1 METTRSLILILVSF
15 LAFSSSHVS
24 ADFTYSSRL
33 IHRFSDEAKLLRVL
47 RNDGGVRWPEM
58 KNLEYYELL
67 VNSDFQ
73 RQKMKLGTKYNLV
86 FPSQGSKTTSFG
98 NDFGWLHY
106 TWIDIGTPN
115 VSFLVA
121 LDVGSDLLW
130 VPCDCVQCAPLSASY
145 YSSLDRDLSEYRP
158 SGSSSSRHVPC
169 SHQLCESSLNCK
181 SSKQQCPYTI
191 DYYTENTSSSG
202 LLVEDTL
209 HLASVDDHKLNTS
222 VQASVIIGCGMK
234 QSGGYLD
241 GVAPD
246 GLMGLGPG
254 EISVPSVLA
263 KAGLIRNSFSM
274 CFDDEDS
281 GRIYFGDKGPP
292 TQESTHF
299 LPSDGKYET
308 YIVGVEACC
317 IGNSCLKQMGFSAV
331 VDSGT
336 SFTFLPNEVYER
348 IAKEFDRQ
356 INATITS
363 YPGYPWKYC
372 YKSSSEELPK
382 VPHLKLV
389 FPLNNSFV
397 VFNPVFVV
405 YGIQGISGFCL
416 AVQPMEGDV
425 GTIGQNFMTGYRMVF
440 DREKMKLGWSPSNC
454 QDLADGKR
462 MSLSP
467 NGTPSNPLPT
477 NEQQSTPG
485 GRAVAPAVAGRAPP
499 SKPSAAAHT
508 HLPSSSLQFCYIN
521 LLPMLVLWHLLVSS
535 FPIDTGTTT
544 HG

>member
-1 METTRSLILILVSF
+1 METWRSTVLILAVF
-15 LAFSSSHVS
+15 LAFVS
-24 ADFTYSSRL
+24 VDVAAVVTYSSRL
-33 IHRFSDEAKLLRVL
+33 IHRFSDEAKLLRFP
-47 RNDGGVRWPEM
+47 RNGGGVRWPER
-58 KNLEYYELL
+58 KSLEYYELL

-73 RQKMKLGTKYNLV
+73 RQKMKLGPKYDLV
-86 FPSQGSKTTSFG
+86 FPSQGSKTMSFG

-145 YSSLDRDLSEYRP
+145 YSSLDKDLSEYRP
-158 SGSSSSRHVPC
+158 TGSSTSRHIPC
-169 SHQLCESSLNCK
+169 SHQLCDSSPNCK
-181 SSKQQCPYTI
+181 SSKQQCPYTV

-202 LLVEDTL
+202 LLVEDML
-209 HLASVDDHKLNTS
+209 HLASASGHMLNSS
-222 VQASVIIGCGMK
+222 VRAPVIIGCGMK

-254 EISVPSVLA
+254 EISVPSFLA

-274 CFDDEDS
+274 CFDEEDS
-281 GRIYFGDKGPP
+281 GRIYFGDEGPP
-292 TQESTHF
+292 TQQSTQF
-299 LPSDGKYET
+299 LLSDGKYMT
-308 YIVGVEACC
+308 YIVAVEACC
-317 IGNSCLKQMGFSAV
+317 VGDSCLKQTGFSAV

-348 IAKEFDRQ
+348 IAKEFDRRV
-356 INATITS
+356 NATITS
-363 YPGYPWKYC
+363 YPGYPWEYC
-372 YKSSSEELPK
+372 YKSSSQELPK
-382 VPHLKLV
+382 VPYLNLM
-389 FPLNNSFV
+389 FPSNNSFV
-397 VFNPVFVV
+397 VYNPVFVV
-405 YGIQGISGFCL
+405 YGLQGVSGFCL
-416 AVQPMEGDV
+416 AIQPVEGDV

-440 DREKMKLGWSPSNC
+440 NREDMKLGWSPSNC

-485 GRAVAPAVAGRAPP
+485 GRAVAPALAGRAPSRP
-499 SKPSAAAHT
+499 SVAPT
-508 HLPSSSLQFCYIN
+508 RLVSSQFCYLK
-521 LLPMLVLWHLLVSS
+521 LLPMLILLHVLISS
-535 FPIDTGTTT
+535 FPLDTAP
-544 HG
+544 HW

>member
-1 METTRSLILILVSF
+1 METTRSLLLILVSF
-15 LAFSSSHVS
+15 LAFSSSHVT

-33 IHRFSDEAKLLRVL
+33 IHRFSDKAKLLRVL

-521 LLPMLVLWHLLVSS
+521 LLPLLVLWHLLVSS

>member
-1 METTRSLILILVSF
+1 METTRSLLLILVSF
-15 LAFSSSHVS
+15 LAFSSSHVT

-33 IHRFSDEAKLLRVL
+33 IHRFSDKAKLLRVL

-73 RQKMKLGTKYNLV
+73 RQKMKLGTNYNLF

-348 IAKEFDRQ
+348 IAKEFDRR

-372 YKSSSEELPK
+372 YKSSSQELPK

-499 SKPSAAAHT
+499 SKPSAASHT
-508 HLPSSSLQFCYIN
+508 HLPSSSLKFCYIN
-521 LLPMLVLWHLLVSS
+521 LLPLLVLWHLLVSS

>member
-1 METTRSLILILVSF
+1 METTRSLLLILVSF
-15 LAFSSSHVS
+15 LAFSSSHVT

-33 IHRFSDEAKLLRVL
+33 IHRFSDKAKLLRVL

-317 IGNSCLKQMGFSAV
+317 IGNSCLKQTGFSAV

-521 LLPMLVLWHLLVSS
+521 LLPLLVLWHLLVSS

>member
-1 METTRSLILILVSF
+1 METTRSLLLILVYF
-15 LAFSSSHVS
+15 LAFSASHVT

-308 YIVGVEACC
+308 YIVGVEASC
-317 IGNSCLKQMGFSAV
+317 IGNSCLKQTGFSAV

-348 IAKEFDRQ
+348 IAKEFDRR

-440 DREKMKLGWSPSNC
+440 DREEMKLGWSPSNC

-521 LLPMLVLWHLLVSS
+521 LLPLLVLWHLLVSS

>member
-1 METTRSLILILVSF
+1 METTRSLLLILVSF
-15 LAFSSSHVS
+15 LAFSASHVT
-24 ADFTYSSRL
+24 AGFTYSSRL
-33 IHRFSDEAKLLRVL
+33 IHRFSDEVKLLRVL

-317 IGNSCLKQMGFSAV
+317 IGNSCLKQTGFSAV

-348 IAKEFDRQ
+348 IAKEFDRR

-372 YKSSSEELPK
+372 YKSSSQELPK

-499 SKPSAAAHT
+499 SKPSAASHT
-508 HLPSSSLQFCYIN
+508 HLPSSSLKFCYIN
-521 LLPMLVLWHLLVSS
+521 LLPLLVLWHLLVSS

>member
-1 METTRSLILILVSF
+1 MGTKRPPVLVLAAF
-15 LAFSSSHVS
+15 LAFAAVDV
-24 ADFTYSSRL
+24 AAIITYSSRL
-33 IHRFSDEAKLLRVL
+33 IHRFSNEAKLLRVPK
-47 RNDGGVRWPEM
+47 NGGGVRWPER
-58 KNLEYYELL
+58 KSLEYYELL

-73 RQKMKLGTKYNLV
+73 RQKMKLGPKYNLV
-86 FPSQGSKTTSFG
+86 FPSQGSKTMSFG

-158 SGSSSSRHVPC
+158 SGSSSSRHIPC
-169 SHQLCESSLNCK
+169 SHQLCESSPNCK
-181 SSKQQCPYTI
+181 NSKQQCPYTI
-191 DYYTENTSSSG
+191 DYYTENTTSSG

-209 HLASVDDHKLNTS
+209 HLASAGGHTTNTS
-222 VQASVIIGCGMK
+222 VQAPVIIGCGMK

-254 EISVPSVLA
+254 EISVPSFLA
-263 KAGLIRNSFSM
+263 KEGLIRNSFSM
-274 CFDDEDS
+274 CFDEEDS
-281 GRIYFGDKGPP
+281 GRIYFGDKGPA
-292 TQESTHF
+292 TQQYTQF
-299 LPSDGKYET
+299 LPSDGKYMT

-317 IGNSCLKQMGFSAV
+317 IGNSCLKQTGFSAV

-336 SFTFLPNEVYER
+336 SFTFLPNEVYEK
-348 IAKEFDRQ
+348 IAKEFDRRV
-356 INATITS
+356 NATITS

-372 YKSSSEELPK
+372 YKSSSQELPK
-382 VPHLKLV
+382 VPYLKLM
-389 FPLNNSFV
+389 FPLNNSV
-397 VFNPVFVV
+397 VVYNPVFVV
-405 YGIQGISGFCL
+405 YGIQGVSGFCL
-416 AVQPMEGDV
+416 AIQPVEGDV

-440 DREKMKLGWSPSNC
+440 DRENMKLGWSPSNC

-467 NGTPSNPLPT
+467 HGTPSNPLPT
-477 NEQQSTPG
+477 NQQQSTPA
-485 GRAVAPAVAGRAPP
+485 GRAVAPALAGRAP
-499 SKPSAAAHT
+499 SKPSVAPT
-508 HLPSSSLQFCYIN
+508 RLVSLQFCYLK
-521 LLPMLVLWHLLVSS
+521 LLPLLVLLHVLVSS
-535 FPIDTGTTT
+535 FPLDTGAT

>member
-1 METTRSLILILVSF
+1 METTRSLLLILVSF
-15 LAFSSSHVS
+15 LAFSSSHVT

-33 IHRFSDEAKLLRVL
+33 IHRFSDEVKLLRVL

-521 LLPMLVLWHLLVSS
+521 LLPLLVLWHLLVSS

>member
-1 METTRSLILILVSF
+1 METTRSLLLILVSF
-15 LAFSSSHVS
+15 LAFSSSHVT

-33 IHRFSDEAKLLRVL
+33 IHRFSDEVKLLRVL

-73 RQKMKLGTKYNLV
+73 RQKMKLGTNYNLF

-317 IGNSCLKQMGFSAV
+317 IGNSCLKQTGFSAV

-348 IAKEFDRQ
+348 IAKEFDRR

-499 SKPSAAAHT
+499 SKPSAASHT
-508 HLPSSSLQFCYIN
+508 HLPSSSLKFCYIN
-521 LLPMLVLWHLLVSS
+521 LLPLLVLWHLLVSS

>member
-1 METTRSLILILVSF
+1 METTRSLLLILVSF
-15 LAFSSSHVS
+15 LAFSSSHVT

-33 IHRFSDEAKLLRVL
+33 IHRFSDEVKLLRVL

-317 IGNSCLKQMGFSAV
+317 IGNSCLKQTGFSAV

-348 IAKEFDRQ
+348 IAKEFDRR

-372 YKSSSEELPK
+372 YKSSSQELPK

-521 LLPMLVLWHLLVSS
+521 LLPLLVLWHLLVSS

>member
-1 METTRSLILILVSF
+1 METTRSLLLILVSF
-15 LAFSSSHVS
+15 LAFSASHVT
-24 ADFTYSSRL
+24 AGFTYSSRL
-33 IHRFSDEAKLLRVL
+33 IHRFSDEVKLLRVL

-317 IGNSCLKQMGFSAV
+317 IGNSCLKQTGFSAV

-521 LLPMLVLWHLLVSS
+521 LLPLLVLWHLLVSS